1 MQNTRPPDPQR
12 TEIQRWFRQ
21 YDLES
26 CLGVSLTLKQF
37 AEGVKLDDIRASKN
51 LRHFLNFLNTEI
63 YGKRFR
69 RFGKKLN
76 VIPALERSSS
86 GRLHYHLVLQK
97 PQSRHPEMAQEADKA
112 FLALI
117 QSCWKRTPFGY
128 EQIHIHDR
136 VDHGWTDYISKTAN
150 AGDGIDWQNHN
161 WN

>member
-1 MQNTRPPDPQR
+1 M
-12 TEIQRWFRQ
+12 
-21 YDLES
+21 
-26 CLGVSLTLKQF
+26 KQF
-37 AEGVKLDDIRASKN
+37 AEGVKLDEIRASKN
-51 LRHFLNFLNTEI
+51 LRHFLNFLNTEV
-63 YGKRFR
+63 YGKRSK

-76 VIPALERSSS
+76 VIPSLERSSS

-97 PQSRHPEMAQEADKA
+97 PQSRHPEMAQEADRA

-150 AGDGIDWQNHN
+150 AGDGIDWQNHT

>member
-1 MQNTRPPDPQR
+1 VQTTPDKNPQT
-12 TEIQRWFRQ
+12 TEIRRWFRQ

-26 CLGVSLTLKQF
+26 CLGVSLTMKQF

-51 LRHFLNFLNTEI
+51 LRHFLNFLNTEV
-63 YGKRFR
+63 YGKRFK

-150 AGDGIDWQNHN
+150 TGDGIDWQNHT

>member
-1 MQNTRPPDPQR
+1 VQNTRPPDPQR